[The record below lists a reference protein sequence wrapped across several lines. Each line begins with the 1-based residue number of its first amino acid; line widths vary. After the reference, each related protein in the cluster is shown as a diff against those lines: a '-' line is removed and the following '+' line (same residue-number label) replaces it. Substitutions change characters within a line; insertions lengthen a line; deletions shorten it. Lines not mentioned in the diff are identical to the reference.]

1 MLIELVS
8 IYDSLPQRIL
18 DYYILH
24 SCQDSLNPNGTNL
37 QLCDLSV
44 RELLCFQILKEK

>member
-24 SCQDSLNPNGTNL
+24 SRQDSLNPNGTNL